1 MADMSLLLR
10 SIADHLRRGE
20 NAFLAGRAA
29 EARSHLQSAAASLAA
44 ASTCDDANSQIR
56 DLVGRM
62 NHLEGELSIRPSRP
76 LREKPVPEVESP
88 PSPDQFPAAE

>member
-10 SIADHLRRGE
+10 LIADHLRRGE

-29 EARSHLQSAAASLAA
+29 EARAHLQGAAASLAA
-44 ASTCDDANSQIR
+44 ASTCDDANPQIR

-62 NHLEGELSIRPSRP
+62 NHLEGELAVRPRP
-76 LREKPVPEVESP
+76 LVREKPVPEVEPP
-88 PSPDQFPAAE
+88 PSPDQPPAAE

>member
-29 EARSHLQSAAASLAA
+29 EARSHLQSAAALLAA
-44 ASTCDDANSQIR
+44 ASMCDGAGSQVPDLEERMKHLER
-56 DLVGRM
+56 DLSV
-62 NHLEGELSIRPSRP
+62 RPSP
-76 LREKPVPEVESP
+76 LLREKRVPEAEPP
-88 PSPDQFPAAE
+88 PSPDQPPAAE

>member
-10 SIADHLRRGE
+10 SIGDHLRRGE

-29 EARSHLQSAAASLAA
+29 EARAHLQSAAASLAA
-44 ASTCDDANSQIR
+44 ASTCDDANPQIR

-62 NHLEGELSIRPSRP
+62 KHLEQELAVRPSL
-76 LREKPVPEVESP
+76 LREKRIPEVEPS
-88 PSPDQFPAAE
+88 PSPDQPPAAR